1 MAQSLELRVC
11 KHRDEALALLTEPSG
26 PSGLLMWESSESI
39 PLALSDPQRL
49 SQPCILAAITAL
61 ASFLIPGST
70 EARGGATHS
79 ALGCFPQ
86 GLSAAGVTGCRWCC
100 RALQVPS
107 CWENVLLDESCLFP
121 Q

>member
-39 PLALSDPQRL
+39 PLALSDPQCL

-61 ASFLIPGST
+61 LLLSC
-70 EARGGATHS
+70 
-79 ALGCFPQ
+79 ALAAPRHEEVQ
-86 GLSAAGVTGCRWCC
+86 HIQLSAASPKGF
-100 RALQVPS
+100 
-107 CWENVLLDESCLFP
+107 LLLV
-121 Q
+121 